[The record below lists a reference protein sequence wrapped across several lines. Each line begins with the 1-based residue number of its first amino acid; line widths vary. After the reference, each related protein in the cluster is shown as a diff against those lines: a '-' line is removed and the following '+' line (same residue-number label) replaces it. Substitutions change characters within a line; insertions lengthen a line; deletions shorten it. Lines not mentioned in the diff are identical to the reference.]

1 MLVFLTFTTRKPDC
15 FTKLKI
21 MARYSLITGTGS
33 YIPEKVVKNESFY
46 QAKFYDKNGNPIDK
60 PVDEIVEKFKEI
72 TEIEE
77 RRYIEDHYNTT
88 DLGYLA
94 ALEAIKDSG
103 IDPETLDYI
112 IVAHNF
118 GDVHFGDHRVDIVP
132 TIAARIKHKLGIK
145 NANTVAYDLPFGC
158 PGWVQGLIQADYF
171 LKSGDASSALVIGAE
186 TISRVSD
193 PYDIDSMI
201 YADGAGAA
209 VLQAFESQEPV
220 GIIAHKTRSD
230 TLNHH
235 RLLWMDHS
243 YNPNHKPG
251 ELFIKMNGRKVYEY
265 AITYVPLLVKEC
277 IEKAKVGISDIKKI
291 LVHQANGKMD
301 EIILQKT
308 MGLFKIKQ
316 YSTDIMP
323 MTISKHGNNSV
334 ATVPILLDWVKK
346 HKLGNHAFH
355 PGDYIILAS
364 VGAGMNVNAIV
375 YKFPQ

>member
-1 MLVFLTFTTRKPDC
+1 MLVFLTFTNRKPER

-21 MARYSLITGTGS
+21 MSRYSLITGTGS
-33 YIPEKVVKNESFY
+33 YIPEKVVKNENFY
-46 QAKFYDKNGNPIDK
+46 QSKFYDKNGNPIEK
-60 PVDEIVEKFKEI
+60 PVAEVVEKFKEI

-77 RRYIEDHYNTT
+77 RRYVEDHYNTT

-94 ALEAIKDSG
+94 ALEAINDSG

-118 GDVHFGDHRVDIVP
+118 GDVRFGDHRVDIVP

-145 NANTVAYDLPFGC
+145 NADTVAYDLPFGC

-220 GIIAHKTRSD
+220 GMIAHKTRSD

-235 RLLWMDHS
+235 RLLWMDQS

-251 ELFIKMNGRKVYEY
+251 ELFLKMNGRKVYEY

-277 IEKAKVGISDIKKI
+277 IEKAKVDISDIRKI

-316 YSTDIMP
+316 YSSDIMP
-323 MTISKHGNNSV
+323 MTISRHGNNSV

-364 VGAGMNVNAIV
+364 VGAGMNINAIV